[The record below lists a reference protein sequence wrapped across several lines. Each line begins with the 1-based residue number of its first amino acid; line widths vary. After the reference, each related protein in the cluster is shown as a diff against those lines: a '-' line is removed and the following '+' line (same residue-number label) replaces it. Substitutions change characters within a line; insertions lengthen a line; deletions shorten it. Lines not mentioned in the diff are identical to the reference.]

1 MSDSLCPYG
10 LYSPWNS
17 PGQNT
22 GVDSLSLL
30 QGIFPTLGSNQV
42 SHTAGKFYTSLVTR
56 EANWQKNRN
65 IDQWNKI
72 KRPDIN
78 SCTYGY
84 HIFDRG
90 NKNIKWG
97 KDSPFNKWCW
107 EKWTVMCKT
116 SLVAQMVKYLPT
128 MWETRV
134 WSLGW
139 EDPLEKEMATH
150 SSTVAWKI
158 PWMEEPGRLQF
169 MGPQR
174 VGHEWVA
181 SLSLHFHCHV

>member
-1 MSDSLCPYG
+1 MTFITELKQNKKKITIHMEKKKRLQLTKTVLRKTNKAGGINFPDFRLCYKATVIKIAFFFKVPQSCLTLCALMDYTVHG
-10 LYSPWNS
+10 ILQAKILEWIVFPFSRGSSQPWD
-17 PGQNT
+17 QT
-22 GVDSLSLL
+22 
-30 QGIFPTLGSNQV
+30 QV

-97 KDSPFNKWCW
+97 KDSPFNKWC
-107 EKWTVMCKT
+107 
-116 SLVAQMVKYLPT
+116 
-128 MWETRV
+128 
-134 WSLGW
+134 
-139 EDPLEKEMATH
+139 
-150 SSTVAWKI
+150 
-158 PWMEEPGRLQF
+158 
-169 MGPQR
+169 
-174 VGHEWVA
+174 
-181 SLSLHFHCHV
+181 

>member
-1 MSDSLCPYG
+1 MDYTVHGILKAKILEWVAFPFSRGS
-10 LYSPWNS
+10 SQPWD
-17 PGQNT
+17 QT
-22 GVDSLSLL
+22 
-30 QGIFPTLGSNQV
+30 QV
-42 SHTAGKFYTSLVTR
+42 SHIAGKFYTSWVTR
-56 EANWQKNRN
+56 EDNWQKNRN

-90 NKNIKWG
+90 NKNIQWG

-116 SLVAQMVKYLPT
+116 SLVAQTVKHLPT
-128 MWETRV
+128 MWETQV

-169 MGPQR
+169 MGLQR
-174 VGHEWVA
+174 VGHDWVA
-181 SLSLHFHCHV
+181 SLSLSCVKKLN